1 MDAKSKTNHARG
13 GFTLVELLAVIVII
27 GILVAMISAAALKV
41 RNVAKI
47 AAYSMDMAQLSAA
60 LEEYKTTFGEYP
72 PDFSDPDA
80 VADHISNIFPDYT
93 GGWPPD
99 THGKITNLD
108 SQDPSSALVFWLG
121 GMPAVSGGTRFT
133 GFSKNPTDPFDDN
146 PARIGPFFKFKAEQL
161 GYEGGSCRYFPEDGK
176 NDKVGPDVYFRS
188 PYGVPSWSSG
198 VYPQWGGTVAHVDS
212 ETNEMIHPSSFQIH
226 APGIDGKHGPGT
238 SYPSGAGPNGSNYGE
253 DDLDDQTNFS
263 QGQLKNKM
271 P

>member
-1 MDAKSKTNHARG
+1 MDAKSKANHARG

-41 RNVAKI
+41 RDVAKV
-47 AAYSMDMAQLSAA
+47 AAYGMDMAQLSAA
-60 LEEYKTTFGEYP
+60 LEEYKNTFGEYP

-93 GGWPPD
+93 GAGPPD
-99 THGKITNLD
+99 MAL
-108 SQDPSSALVFWLG
+108 QDQSSALVFWLG
-121 GMPAVSGGTRFT
+121 GMPAVSGGTRFI
-133 GFSKNPTDPFDDN
+133 GFSKNPIDPFDDN
-146 PARIGPFFKFKAEQL
+146 AARIGPFFKFKAERL
-161 GYEGGSCRYFPEDGK
+161 GYEGGSCRYFPEEGK
-176 NDKVGPDVYFRS
+176 NDKVGPYVYFRAQGS
-188 PYGVPSWSSG
+188 VNVPYGGKTWTG
-198 VYPQWGGTVAHVDS
+198 VYPQWGSTTPHVDS

-226 APGIDGKHGPGT
+226 APGIDGVHGPGT
-238 SYPSGAGPNGSNYGE
+238 SYPSGAGPNGSNYGD